1 MKGFG
6 SPIINYSPER
16 TQEDTFVQM
25 KLFIKNLENKISS
38 QQAEIESLKNTILN
52 LEKEKIKLTSSLSI
66 KENSLKDS
74 TSILDNLKIKNEQF
88 ENKISELEKE
98 NAELN
103 YAIAELT
110 QKNKS
115 LMNTQILNSN
125 NQNLN
130 SQIQVLTDQLNEVS
144 IIKSKLE
151 FDKNNLMNKLTEMQN
166 EHENEIRMLT
176 KIKNSEISQQN
187 KTIANLQNGL
197 NSLNNTI
204 NSDSI
209 PSTINNNN
217 QYSNAIMDE
226 FNELEKRTKLTSD
239 ENNKL
244 KKLLNELQRK
254 NEEYENLILIKDKS
268 IRNLQKKN
276 KEIED
281 DLNSKNEEI
290 IINSEENLS
299 QAKEALNTVDQLL
312 LEREDLIRQN
322 AELRYAYEQ
331 FNNGVKEANDLFIEK
346 TKTFENILIKYNKK
360 IQEHQKQIKKLLED
374 NYNLNEEISK
384 LKREKEKLLKKN
396 EFKEKIKGNINL
408 SNNNMLQSPNR
419 VNSDNYYSNASPQ
432 NIPNLNYD
440 TQNSSILRSRKNPN
454 VIINNINYDI
464 NDPYVDGQLKSL
476 DEFKKVLTKV
486 DQNLSRDKITLSQ
499 E

>member
-226 FNELEKRTKLTSD
+226 FNELEKKTKLTSD
-239 ENNKL
+239 ENN
-244 KKLLNELQRK
+244 E
-254 NEEYENLILIKDKS
+254 
-268 IRNLQKKN
+268 
-276 KEIED
+276 
-281 DLNSKNEEI
+281 
-290 IINSEENLS
+290 
-299 QAKEALNTVDQLL
+299 
-312 LEREDLIRQN
+312 
-322 AELRYAYEQ
+322 
-331 FNNGVKEANDLFIEK
+331 
-346 TKTFENILIKYNKK
+346 
-360 IQEHQKQIKKLLED
+360 
-374 NYNLNEEISK
+374 
-384 LKREKEKLLKKN
+384 
-396 EFKEKIKGNINL
+396 
-408 SNNNMLQSPNR
+408 
-419 VNSDNYYSNASPQ
+419 
-432 NIPNLNYD
+432 
-440 TQNSSILRSRKNPN
+440 
-454 VIINNINYDI
+454 
-464 NDPYVDGQLKSL
+464 
-476 DEFKKVLTKV
+476 
-486 DQNLSRDKITLSQ
+486 
-499 E
+499 

>member
-1 MKGFG
+1 MKDFG
-6 SPIINYSPER
+6 YPIINYSTER

-74 TSILDNLKIKNEQF
+74 TSILDNLKIKNEQY

-151 FDKNNLMNKLTEMQN
+151 FDKNNLMNKLTEIQN
-166 EHENEIRMLT
+166 EHENEIRILT
-176 KIKNSEISQQN
+176 KIKKSEIYKQN
-187 KTIANLQNGL
+187 KTKKNLKNGL

-204 NSDSI
+204 NTDSI

-226 FNELEKRTKLTSD
+226 FNELEKKTKLTSD
-239 ENNKL
+239 ENNEL

-299 QAKEALNTVDQLL
+299 QAKEALNTVDKLL
-312 LEREDLIRQN
+312 LEREDIIRQN

-331 FNNGVKEANDLFIEK
+331 FNNGVKEANDLFIKK
-346 TKTFENILIKYNKK
+346 TKTLENIIIKNNKK
-360 IQEHQKQIKKLLED
+360 IQEHQEQIKK
-374 NYNLNEEISK
+374 
-384 LKREKEKLLKKN
+384 
-396 EFKEKIKGNINL
+396 
-408 SNNNMLQSPNR
+408 
-419 VNSDNYYSNASPQ
+419 
-432 NIPNLNYD
+432 
-440 TQNSSILRSRKNPN
+440 
-454 VIINNINYDI
+454 
-464 NDPYVDGQLKSL
+464 
-476 DEFKKVLTKV
+476 
-486 DQNLSRDKITLSQ
+486 
-499 E
+499 

>member
-1 MKGFG
+1 
-6 SPIINYSPER
+6 
-16 TQEDTFVQM
+16 
-25 KLFIKNLENKISS
+25 
-38 QQAEIESLKNTILN
+38 
-52 LEKEKIKLTSSLSI
+52 
-66 KENSLKDS
+66 
-74 TSILDNLKIKNEQF
+74 
-88 ENKISELEKE
+88 
-98 NAELN
+98 
-103 YAIAELT
+103 
-110 QKNKS
+110 
-115 LMNTQILNSN
+115 
-125 NQNLN
+125 
-130 SQIQVLTDQLNEVS
+130 
-144 IIKSKLE
+144 
-151 FDKNNLMNKLTEMQN
+151 MNKLTEIQN

-204 NSDSI
+204 NTDSI

-226 FNELEKRTKLTSD
+226 FNELEKKTKLTSD
-239 ENNKL
+239 ENNEL

-360 IQEHQKQIKKLLED
+360 IQEHQEQIKKLLED

>member
-151 FDKNNLMNKLTEMQN
+151 FDKNNLMNKLTEIQN

-176 KIKNSEISQQN
+176 KIKN
-187 KTIANLQNGL
+187 
-197 NSLNNTI
+197 
-204 NSDSI
+204 
-209 PSTINNNN
+209 
-217 QYSNAIMDE
+217 
-226 FNELEKRTKLTSD
+226 
-239 ENNKL
+239 
-244 KKLLNELQRK
+244 
-254 NEEYENLILIKDKS
+254 
-268 IRNLQKKN
+268 
-276 KEIED
+276 
-281 DLNSKNEEI
+281 
-290 IINSEENLS
+290 
-299 QAKEALNTVDQLL
+299 
-312 LEREDLIRQN
+312 
-322 AELRYAYEQ
+322 
-331 FNNGVKEANDLFIEK
+331 
-346 TKTFENILIKYNKK
+346 
-360 IQEHQKQIKKLLED
+360 
-374 NYNLNEEISK
+374 
-384 LKREKEKLLKKN
+384 
-396 EFKEKIKGNINL
+396 
-408 SNNNMLQSPNR
+408 
-419 VNSDNYYSNASPQ
+419 
-432 NIPNLNYD
+432 
-440 TQNSSILRSRKNPN
+440 
-454 VIINNINYDI
+454 
-464 NDPYVDGQLKSL
+464 
-476 DEFKKVLTKV
+476 
-486 DQNLSRDKITLSQ
+486 
-499 E
+499 

>member
-226 FNELEKRTKLTSD
+226 FNELEKKTKLIYKRKTK
-239 ENNKL
+239 KL
-244 KKLLNELQRK
+244 KM
-254 NEEYENLILIKDKS
+254 ILI
-268 IRNLQKKN
+268 QKM
-276 KEIED
+276 
-281 DLNSKNEEI
+281 
-290 IINSEENLS
+290 
-299 QAKEALNTVDQLL
+299 
-312 LEREDLIRQN
+312 
-322 AELRYAYEQ
+322 
-331 FNNGVKEANDLFIEK
+331 
-346 TKTFENILIKYNKK
+346 
-360 IQEHQKQIKKLLED
+360 KKL
-374 NYNLNEEISK
+374 
-384 LKREKEKLLKKN
+384 
-396 EFKEKIKGNINL
+396 
-408 SNNNMLQSPNR
+408 
-419 VNSDNYYSNASPQ
+419 
-432 NIPNLNYD
+432 
-440 TQNSSILRSRKNPN
+440 
-454 VIINNINYDI
+454 
-464 NDPYVDGQLKSL
+464 
-476 DEFKKVLTKV
+476 
-486 DQNLSRDKITLSQ
+486 
-499 E
+499 